1 MQPTRRQV
9 LLSAAAATFAGPTL
23 AQVRL
28 AEQARIYVS
37 FAVGGV
43 LDLIARVIADAL
55 RGSIANN
62 VIVENKSGASGR
74 LAVDALRQMPADGLT
89 LMINGD
95 GIQTVLPHTFK
106 QLNYQ
111 PFADIVP
118 ISMTNRF
125 EFAFAVGPKVPA
137 SVTTLQDYLAW
148 VKGGPDRAA
157 FATPGAGT
165 PLHFLPLLM
174 GKYADIDM
182 VPVHYRGSVATFPD
196 VMGGQIPA
204 VSAPLPD
211 VLNQLGSGRVRLL
224 ATSGAQRN
232 KLTPDVPT
240 YAEQGWPQLTSEA
253 FYALYVHGKT
263 PPEVQ
268 ELLSAAVRKALAQPA
283 VVAAFAKL
291 YVEPAATTPAEVL
304 AAARSNSLLWAKT
317 VKALG
322 YTPE

>member
-9 LLSAAAATFAGPTL
+9 LLTAAAVTLAGPTL
-23 AQVRL
+23 AQTKL

-43 LDLIARVIADAL
+43 LDLIARVMAEAL

-89 LMINGD
+89 MMINGD

-118 ISMTNRF
+118 IGMTNRF

-137 SVTTLQDYLAW
+137 SVKTLKDYLAW
-148 VKGGPDRAA
+148 VKGDADRAA

-174 GKYADIDM
+174 GKDAGIDM
-182 VPVHYRGSVATFPD
+182 VPVHYRGSIATFPD

-211 VLNQLGSGRVRLL
+211 VLNQLGSGKVRLL

-232 KLTPDVPT
+232 KLTPDVAT
-240 YAEQGWPQLTSEA
+240 YAQQGWPQLTSEA

-268 ELLSAAVRKALAQPA
+268 EQLSAAVRKALAQPA

-291 YVEPAATTPAEVL
+291 YVEPAPTTPAEVL
-304 AAARSNSLLWAKT
+304 KAARSNSLLWAET
-317 VKALG
+317 VKAIG
-322 YTPE
+322 YAPE